1 MQNSGVMWFSAIVLE
16 IFAAYHCD
24 RVRVLKGVYNPRV

>member
-16 IFAAYHCD
+16 IFAVTECEY
-24 RVRVLKGVYNPRV
+24 LKGYFNARV